1 MFSTTNIILVVVA
14 LLALLAG
21 LRAGRV
27 GRLLGGLACVLAVSG
42 IGWDEHVR
50 QERMRQAIEDMKKEI
65 SPAQY
70 ITLAAM
76 ARQDATSK
84 SEVRRAIADGRVSWN
99 EYGPIERSA
108 AQRFATEARQD
119 ARIAAGYPK

>member
-1 MFSTTNIILVVVA
+1 MFSTINILLVVVA
-14 LLALLAG
+14 VLAVLAG
-21 LRAGRV
+21 IRAGRY
-27 GRLLGGLACVLAVSG
+27 GRILGAVAGLVAISG

-76 ARQDATSK
+76 ARQDVVSRA
-84 SEVRRAIADGRVSWN
+84 EVRRALADGRVSWN

-108 AQRFATEARQD
+108 AQRFSTEARED
-119 ARIAAGYPK
+119 ARVAAGYAK

>member
-14 LLALLAG
+14 LLAIAAG
-21 LRAGRV
+21 LRAGNL
-27 GRLLGGLACVLAVSG
+27 GRILGAVAAVLAVSA

-76 ARQDATSK
+76 ARQDPTSK
-84 SEVRRAIADGRVSWN
+84 AEVRRAIADGRVSWN

-108 AQRFATEARQD
+108 AQRFAVEARQD

>member
-14 LLALLAG
+14 ILALTAG
-21 LRAGRV
+21 LRAGRFGQIV
-27 GRLLGGLACVLAVSG
+27 GGVACLLAISA

-76 ARQDATSK
+76 ARQDATSRD
-84 SEVRRAIADGRVSWN
+84 EVRRAIADGRVSWN

-108 AQRFATEARQD
+108 AQRFATKARDD
-119 ARIAAGYPK
+119 ARIAAGYAK